1 MGDKVVCFGEVL
13 LRLAAPDG
21 EQLLQTGSL
30 NVHVGGA
37 EANVAA
43 SLAQFG
49 HHSVMATIL
58 PDNVLGRA
66 ALAELR
72 KYNVDT
78 SAVISNPG
86 RMGLYFMSFGAVVRP
101 SRIEYDRQDSA
112 FAKAGAD
119 AIDWEH
125 VLAGADWLHMSG
137 ITPAIGENGTKAALQ
152 AVKAAKKAGVKVS
165 FDGNYR
171 SYLWEHWKGD
181 GPKIIREILSYATLA
196 LINERDISLVM
207 GREITERSEAYDI
220 AFKEFP
226 ELRALAATTRET
238 ITMDHHRI
246 SAELVKRTD
255 RWESRPYNVAGIV
268 DRIGGGDAFAVGL
281 LHGLLTDMDKQ
292 ENIEFAAA
300 ASALKHS
307 IRGDFNL
314 VSINDVYYAMG
325 NESLDVRR

>member
-1 MGDKVVCFGEVL
+1 MGKKIICFGEVL

-37 EANVAA
+37 EANVSA

-49 HHSVMATIL
+49 HHSVMATVL
-58 PDNVLGRA
+58 PSNALGRA

-78 SAVISNPG
+78 SAVQMVPG
-86 RMGLYFMSFGAVVRP
+86 RMGLYFISFGAAVRP
-101 SRIEYDRQDSA
+101 SRIEYDRKDSA
-112 FAKAGAD
+112 FAKAD
-119 AIDWEH
+119 SNSIDWDK
-125 VLAGADWLHMSG
+125 VLDGAGWLHMSG
-137 ITPAIGENGTKAALQ
+137 ITPAIGENGTKAALR
-152 AVKAAKKAGVKVS
+152 AVKAANELGVNVS

-171 SYLWEHWKGD
+171 AYLWENWKGD

-207 GREITERSEAYDI
+207 GQSITDRAEAYKI

-226 ELRALAATTRET
+226 RLKACAATTRET

-246 SAELVKRTD
+246 SAELVKRD
-255 RWESRPYNVAGIV
+255 ARWESRPYNVAGIV

-281 LHGLLTDMDKQ
+281 LHGLITDMGKQ
-292 ENIEFAAA
+292 DNIEFAAA

-314 VSINDVYYAMG
+314 ASISDVHYAMG

>member
-1 MGDKVVCFGEVL
+1 MDKKIVCFGEVL

-21 EQLLQTGSL
+21 ERLLQTGSL

-37 EANVAA
+37 EANVAV

-49 HHSVMATIL
+49 HHSVMATVL
-58 PDNVLGRA
+58 PENVLGRA

-78 SAVISNPG
+78 SAVISMPG
-86 RMGLYFMSFGAVVRP
+86 RMGLYFMSFGAAVRP
-101 SRIEYDRQDSA
+101 SRIEYDRQGSA
-112 FAKAGAD
+112 FANAD
-119 AIDWEH
+119 VDLVDWEA
-125 VLAGADWLHMSG
+125 VLDGAAWLHMSG
-137 ITPAIGENGTKAALQ
+137 ITPAIGKNGSKAALR
-152 AVKAAKKAGVKVS
+152 AVKTARELGVKVS

-171 SYLWEHWKGD
+171 SYLWENWKGD
-181 GPKIIREILSYATLA
+181 GPAIIKEILSYATLA

-207 GREITERSEAYDI
+207 GREISDRSEAYKI
-220 AFKEFP
+220 AFEEFP
-226 ELRALAATTRET
+226 DLVAFAATTRET

-246 SAELVKRTD
+246 SAELVKRSE

-281 LHGLLTDMDKQ
+281 LHGLITDMDRQ

-314 VSINDVYYAMG
+314 VSISDVEYAME
-325 NESLDVRR
+325 NENLDVRR

>member
-1 MGDKVVCFGEVL
+1 MGKKVVCFGEVL

-21 EQLLQTGSL
+21 ERLLQTGSL

-49 HHSVMATIL
+49 HHSVMATVL
-58 PDNVLGRA
+58 PGNVLGKA

-72 KYNVDT
+72 KYSVDT
-78 SAVISNPG
+78 SAVTILPG

-101 SRIEYDRQDSA
+101 SRIEYDREDSA
-112 FAKAGAD
+112 FAKASSD
-119 AIDWEH
+119 TIDWNK
-125 VLAGADWLHMSG
+125 VLEGADWLHMSG
-137 ITPAIGENGTKAALQ
+137 ITPAIGENGTKAALK
-152 AVKAAKKAGVKVS
+152 AVRAAKAKGVKVS

-171 SYLWEHWKGD
+171 EYLWKNWKGD
-181 GPKIIREILSYATLA
+181 GPSIIREILSHATLA

-207 GREITERSEAYDI
+207 GRKIEDRSEAYRL
-220 AFKEFP
+220 AFDAFP
-226 ELRALAATTRET
+226 ELRALAATTRQT

-246 SAELVKRTD
+246 SAELAKRD
-255 RWESRPYNVAGIV
+255 ERWESRPYNVAGIV

-281 LHGLLTDMDKQ
+281 LHGLITDMNKQ
-292 ENIEFAAA
+292 DNIEFAAA

-314 VSINDVYYAMG
+314 VDISDVEYAMG